1 MSGKQAKR
9 TKRLVRK
16 YTQENVN
23 EVMQAAFL
31 MPFKNRFRYAVRLLI
46 PRRIGGKQ

>member
-16 YTQENVN
+16 YTQKNVN

-31 MPFKNRFRYAVRLLI
+31 MPYKNRFRYAVRLLL
-46 PRRIGGKQ
+46 PRKLVKK